1 MSDFLHTPNCD
12 IVHQEKVKILN
23 ENGVFHNDDNFTL
36 LYVDI
41 GPKSET
47 MILADTYTNFITA
60 AQISKIKQSI
70 IKSFFCPCCV
80 SDIELKA
87 EFFPLP
93 NLYDGQTITVSQV
106 KGKDG
111 KWSQQLFVQH

>member
-47 MILADTYTNFITA
+47 IIFRHIVIYFMHIA
-60 AQISKIKQSI
+60 SI
-70 IKSFFCPCCV
+70 NVQYEFYLRYIIFFNIFNKSIAYF
-80 SDIELKA
+80 
-87 EFFPLP
+87 
-93 NLYDGQTITVSQV
+93 
-106 KGKDG
+106 
-111 KWSQQLFVQH
+111 